1 LYIKLLLVVTV
12 YPIVAGAVQLASQ
25 PDRPKALPP
34 VLHFVTEA
42 WPEYPFPV
50 SQSAD
55 TSNPVNV
62 RMFGVTVYP
71 GVTDVVQLASQPVR
85 KYSDPAQAQAT
96 AVATPEKPLP
106 VSHVIPE
113 TSKALIVLLVSTL
126 LVRVYPIDVDG
137 VEHNASQPETV

>member
-1 LYIKLLLVVTV
+1 
-12 YPIVAGAVQLASQ
+12 
-25 PDRPKALPP
+25 
-34 VLHFVTEA
+34 
-42 WPEYPFPV
+42 
-50 SQSAD
+50 
-55 TSNPVNV
+55 
-62 RMFGVTVYP
+62 MFGVTVYP

-96 AVATPEKPLP
+96 VVATPEKPLP

-137 VEHNASQPETV
+137 VEHNASQPETM